1 MELAAVFLLLI
12 VLILVV
18 FFVSLPLFNKQRIH
32 VIKNN
37 QDLSSLQA
45 EHERLLT
52 ALQELEFDHS
62 LGKIPAEDYP
72 IQRSELLHKGAVV
85 LRELDA
91 LSSIKSKEIKKKG
104 KRSEDK
110 PTPPAALS
118 DDDLEDL
125 IAKRRTT
132 HKEKT
137 GGFCPHCGK
146 PVLQSD
152 AFCPACGN
160 LLRR

>member
-1 MELAAVFLLLI
+1 MELAAIFLLLI
-12 VLILVV
+12 VLILIV
-18 FFVSLPLFNKQRIH
+18 FFVSLPLFNRQRIRI
-32 VIKNN
+32 IKNN
-37 QDLSSLQA
+37 KDLFSLQA

-62 LGKIPAEDYP
+62 LGKIPAEEYP
-72 IQRSELLHKGAVV
+72 EQRSELLHKGAEV

-91 LSSIKSKEIKKKG
+91 LSSTTTKEIKKKVR
-104 KRSEDK
+104 RSEDK
-110 PTPPAALS
+110 PTPLAALS
-118 DDDLEDL
+118 EDELEDL
-125 IAKRRTT
+125 IAKRRTI

-137 GGFCPHCGK
+137 GGFCPQCGK

-160 LLRR
+160 LLKR